1 MQEYTTT
8 TAYVHAQAHA
18 CMYAI
23 CVCLHARTYVRIN
36 YEGVSVQVCMQLGIY
51 VRMHMSMRACS
62 ALVRLRAY
70 TCMNVRCT
78 LYLHCCNDMQSS
90 ISLEIYCVQLCMY
103 TYVSVY
109 VHAHDRTWHL
119 N

>member
-23 CVCLHARTYVRIN
+23 CVCLHARTYVGLRIN
-36 YEGVSVQVCMQLGIY
+36 YEGVSVQACMQLGIY

-90 ISLEIYCVQLCMY
+90 IKHQSADILCAI
-103 TYVSVY
+103 VHVY
-109 VHAHDRTWHL
+109 IRQRVCART
-119 N
+119 